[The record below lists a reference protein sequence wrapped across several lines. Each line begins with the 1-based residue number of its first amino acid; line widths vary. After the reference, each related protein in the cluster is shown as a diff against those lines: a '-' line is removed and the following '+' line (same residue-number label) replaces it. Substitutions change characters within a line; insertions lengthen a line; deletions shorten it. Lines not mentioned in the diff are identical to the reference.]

1 MKSSTREKP
10 RASPAHEKSAERRVC
25 NRTKYSRALARSGF
39 WEEVRNTQNELKLGS
54 TFWSLRVAARL
65 TGAALLYNLRLM
77 TRNVDDVKHI
87 SGLQIINPFATLD

>member
-1 MKSSTREKP
+1 
-10 RASPAHEKSAERRVC
+10 
-25 NRTKYSRALARSGF
+25 
-39 WEEVRNTQNELKLGS
+39 
-54 TFWSLRVAARL
+54 L